1 MSLDESELKL
11 EVMFVVDEM
20 TVVKEKRLDKLAL

>member
-1 MSLDESELKL
+1 LSLDESELKL